1 MQRVGDFPRV
11 GLWLSLAVCG
21 ACGDKPAAEP
31 VASES
36 SGAERHEAPEADG
49 MGVSGLRGTLSQQE
63 VHNALEPRML
73 KFARCV
79 QQRAD
84 SVEWLSGRVLLEFHV
99 ALDGKATR
107 VYPRESSM
115 GDRSTERCAVE
126 VALATRFPAPH
137 GGEADFS
144 WSFEVPLDGS
154 IREPVSLSA
163 GELEPEPGALRG
175 ALESACGAGQY
186 AVTAYVDTEG
196 KVVAAGA
203 AASDEESAQKLD
215 CVASAALGFTFR
227 SPGSYAAKLQL
238 AVP

>member
-1 MQRVGDFPRV
+1 MQRVGFLRGL
-11 GLWLSLAVCG
+11 GLWLSLGVCA

-31 VASES
+31 VVSES
-36 SGAERHEAPEADG
+36 SGAERQAEEPADG
-49 MGVSGLRGTLSQQE
+49 MGITGLRGTLSQHEIQG
-63 VHNALEPRML
+63 ALEPRML

-79 QQRAD
+79 QQRSGD
-84 SVEWLSGRVLLEFHV
+84 VEWLSGRVLLDFHV
-99 ALDGKATR
+99 ALDGKVAR
-107 VYPRESSM
+107 VFPRESSM

-144 WSFEVPLDGS
+144 WSFEVPLDGE
-154 IREPVSLSA
+154 IREPVSLGA
-163 GELEPEPGALRG
+163 GELEPEPGALRS
-175 ALESACGAGQY
+175 ALEGACGAGQY
-186 AVTAYVDTEG
+186 AVTAYVDTTG
-196 KVVAAGA
+196 KVVSAGA

-215 CVASAALGFTFR
+215 CVASAVEGFTFK